1 MIIGVPKEIKED
13 ENRVA
18 ITPAGVSAFVSNGHQ
33 VLIEKNAG
41 LGSAISNEAYV
52 KAGATLCD
60 SAQEVWERA
69 DIITKVKEPLEPEF
83 SLLRAGQVVF
93 TYLHLAADRKL
104 TEKLME
110 KRVVAIAYET
120 IQLDDG
126 SLPLLTP
133 MSEVAGRLSIQMGAY
148 CLEAKNGGCGVLLP
162 GVSGVPPAKI
172 AIVGAGIA
180 GTNACFVA
188 VGIGARVSILDIN
201 PVRLRYIHDVT
212 QGHVSTLMSNPANL
226 EEEIISADL
235 VIGAVLI
242 PGWRAPKL
250 VTRDMLRKMRKGSA
264 LVDIAIDQGGCC
276 ETSHPTTHRNPTY
289 IEEGVVHY
297 CVANM
302 PGAVPRTSTYA
313 LTNATL
319 QYGLELANKG
329 WERAVEENH
338 VLRKGVSVADGQVTH
353 CGVAEAFGF
362 SCAVIGAS

>member
-1 MIIGVPKEIKED
+1 MIIGVPKEIKTD

-18 ITPAGVSAFVSNGHQ
+18 ITPSGVSAFVGNGHQ
-33 VLIEKNAG
+33 VLIERDAG
-41 LGSAISNEAYV
+41 LGSAIADQAYM
-52 KAGATLCD
+52 KAGARMCD
-60 SAQEVWERA
+60 DAKDVWERA
-69 DIITKVKEPLEPEF
+69 DMIIKVKEPLGPEF
-83 SLLRAGQVVF
+83 SLMREGQILF
-93 TYLHLAADRKL
+93 TYLHLAADRAL
-104 TEKLME
+104 TENLME
-110 KRVVAIAYET
+110 KKVVAIAYET

-148 CLEAKNGGCGVLLP
+148 CLEAKNGGSGILLP
-162 GVSGVPPAKI
+162 GVSGVPPAKVVV
-172 AIVGAGIA
+172 AGAGIA

-201 PVRLRYIHDVT
+201 PARLRYIHDVT

-226 EEEIISADL
+226 EEEVVNADL

-250 VTRDMLRKMRKGSA
+250 ITREMLKHMRKGSA

-276 ETSHPTTHRNPTY
+276 ESSHPTTHRNPTY

-319 QYGLELANKG
+319 LYGLEIANKG
-329 WERAVEENH
+329 WERAVDENH
-338 VLRKGVSVADGQVTH
+338 VLKKGVNVAYGQVTH
-353 CGVAEAFGF
+353 CGVAEAFGLACT
-362 SCAVIGAS
+362 SV